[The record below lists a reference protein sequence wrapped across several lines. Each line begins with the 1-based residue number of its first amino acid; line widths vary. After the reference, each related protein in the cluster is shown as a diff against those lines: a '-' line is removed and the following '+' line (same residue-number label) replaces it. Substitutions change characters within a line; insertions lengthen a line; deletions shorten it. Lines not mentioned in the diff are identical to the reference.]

1 MTGEAEKL
9 ERAGQLVE
17 ARAKY
22 AESQALIELKDVTDA
37 LKRLDERSISE

>member
-9 ERAGQLVE
+9 ERAGQLAE

-22 AESQALIELKDVTDA
+22 AESQALIEVKDVTDA
-37 LKRLDERSISE
+37 SSAWMNKFTNG